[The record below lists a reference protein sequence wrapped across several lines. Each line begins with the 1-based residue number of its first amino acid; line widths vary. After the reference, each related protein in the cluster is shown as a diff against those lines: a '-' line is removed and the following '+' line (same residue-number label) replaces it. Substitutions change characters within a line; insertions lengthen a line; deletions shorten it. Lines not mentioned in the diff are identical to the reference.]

1 MKRCFLLLPLL
12 MFALAIGCE
21 KGRGLPVNYVEGVVL
36 FDGEPLEG
44 ATITFVPKTESKDI
58 EAAAGRT
65 DASGKYTLT
74 SMNGDPGKG
83 ALAGEY
89 VVLVNKLINLSP
101 PGFNPADPT
110 PPPTKRVTPIVY
122 NDRLKSPLNT
132 SVVKGKNKCDFELKS
147 KP

>member
-12 MFALAIGCE
+12 VFVLASGCD
-21 KGRGLPVNYVEGVVL
+21 KGRGLPVHYVEGIVTL
-36 FDGEPLEG
+36 DGEPLEE
-44 ATITFVPKTESKDI
+44 ANITFVPKSESNDI

-65 DASGKYTLT
+65 DAKGKYTLT

-89 VVLVNKLINLSP
+89 VVLVSKLINLSP
-101 PGFNPADPT
+101 PGFNPSDPI

-122 NDRLKSPLNT
+122 NDRTKSPFNA
-132 SVVKGKNKCDFELKS
+132 SVVKGKNKFDFELKS